1 MPLREVGNG
10 EVRGRPFA
18 GRGMGGRSRGRY
30 TVIVTLTRMCL
41 MACAGLVG
49 LVGAGCSSPARGF
62 ASADPGARLD
72 AAVDAAA
79 RKDRSS
85 IPELIKLL
93 DSDDPAA
100 RLVAINTLHR
110 LTGTTNGYDYAAPE
124 AERREAV
131 DRWVAW
137 AGEHK
142 DAGVSRE

>member
-1 MPLREVGNG
+1 M
-10 EVRGRPFA
+10 
-18 GRGMGGRSRGRY
+18 
-30 TVIVTLTRMCL
+30 T
-41 MACAGLVG
+41 CAGLVG

-72 AAVDAAA
+72 AAVEAAA
-79 RKDRSS
+79 REDRSS
-85 IPELIKLL
+85 IPDLIKLL
-93 DSDDPAA
+93 ESDDPAA

-124 AERREAV
+124 AERRAAV

-137 AGEHK
+137 AGERK

>member
-1 MPLREVGNG
+1 M
-10 EVRGRPFA
+10 
-18 GRGMGGRSRGRY
+18 
-30 TVIVTLTRMCL
+30 TLTRTCL

-79 RKDRSS
+79 RNDRSS

-124 AERREAV
+124 ADRRAAV

-137 AGEHK
+137 TAEPRNAGASSE
-142 DAGVSRE
+142 